1 MNTRTSPLLRFRRYI
16 QQLKHKRQHP
26 KKVNYI
32 DMINKDR
39 NE

>member
-1 MNTRTSPLLRFRRYI
+1 MTNHLTSPLLRFRRYAK
-16 QQLKHKRQHP
+16 QLHP
-26 KKVNYI
+26 KQVNYL